1 MRSSSRVPD
10 LHTMHARE
18 ESKGAATRTCVQQH
32 AKGGSSVPLSLLCSK
47 DPREPANT
55 SGSDERL
62 LECEP
67 LPSCL
72 HDRKALCFSR
82 VYGFW
87 IVNARQ
93 GFRCSSALLSCC
105 LDSRC
110 HSRVPML
117 RRVLSPPFLS
127 LSLLPLCFSLP
138 QTQLTSS
145 ASPPEEG
152 KSESRRHSADAGGCR
167 FNSRS
172 RAEKEEG
179 SSCGC
184 CDRKRREKQQEWLIH
199 QLSSF

>member
-1 MRSSSRVPD
+1 
-10 LHTMHARE
+10 MHARE

-62 LECEP
+62 LEREP

-87 IVNARQ
+87 IVNARRV
-93 GFRCSSALLSCC
+93 FAVRLLF
-105 LDSRC
+105 
-110 HSRVPML
+110 SRVASTPAATHEFPCCDECSL
-117 RRVLSPPFLS
+117 PLSS

-152 KSESRRHSADAGGCR
+152 KSESRRHSADAVGCR
-167 FNSRS
+167 FNSSS
-172 RAEKEEG
+172 RAEEEEG